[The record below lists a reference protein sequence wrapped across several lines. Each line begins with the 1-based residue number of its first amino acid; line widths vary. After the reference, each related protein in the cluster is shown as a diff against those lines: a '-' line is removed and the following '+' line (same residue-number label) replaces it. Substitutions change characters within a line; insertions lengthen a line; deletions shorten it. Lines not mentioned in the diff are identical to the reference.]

1 MITRTT
7 ARLIGAFSLVLGAA
21 LIAGR
26 PAQAIPTSAPAA
38 LPYQC
43 PESKDFVLM
52 IHVDGAFAR
61 SLNTWSAPPVGRL
74 LKFQCYR
81 AVGRDTAAEWAYIEY
96 GNAVVWVHRN
106 DFRVKEGAQLETLRA
121 LVPADLLT
129 PTPVAVV
136 ARGVPQVSKEIKE
149 RYKKAVAAG
158 RAADI
163 VAVVGDC
170 NSEPPVFFGRMAAG
184 MVNLSQQP
192 ELWYAARF
200 FSPSF
205 NRPSQ
210 ATHGS
215 FSAGMAFD
223 PAWSN
228 PAVCDSDG
236 PLACE
241 LKRSNASIVVIAL
254 GTGDTF
260 TWRDFEA
267 QYRKIIDYAVKNNVV
282 PVLMTKAD
290 ALETQQ
296 GGASAD
302 FINATVRKIGTEY
315 GLPVIDFAAAAKSL
329 PNAGLVEERTT
340 EGKVIEP
347 FHINELAMDTRMV
360 MTLQTLAQIAPQKPE
375 KATPRPRAP
384 RKPLRTPT
392 PNS

>member
-1 MITRTT
+1 MITIIT
-7 ARLIGAFSLVLGAA
+7 ARLLGALCLAGCAA
-21 LIAGR
+21 LVGGR
-26 PAQAIPTSAPAA
+26 PTQATPSRAPAA

-74 LKFQCYR
+74 LKFQCYK

-96 GNAVVWVHRN
+96 GNASVWVHRN
-106 DFRVKEGAQLETLRA
+106 EFRVKDGAQMETLRA
-121 LVPADLLT
+121 LVPADILT
-129 PTPVAVV
+129 PTPVGAA
-136 ARGVPQVSKEIKE
+136 ARGVPQVSKAIKE

-163 VAVVGDC
+163 VAVMGDC

-184 MVNLSQQP
+184 MVNLILQP
-192 ELWYAARF
+192 ELQRTVKF
-200 FSPSF
+200 FAPSF
-205 NRPSQ
+205 GRASE

-228 PAVCDSDG
+228 PAICGSDG
-236 PLACE
+236 PLGCE
-241 LKRSNASIVVIAL
+241 LKRSNASIIVIAL

-260 TWRDFEA
+260 TWSEFDA
-267 QYRKIIDYAVKNNVV
+267 HYRKIIDYALKNNVV

-302 FINATVRKIGTEY
+302 FINATVRRLGAEY
-315 GLPVIDFAAAAKSL
+315 GVPVIDFAAAVKTL
-329 PNAGLVEERTT
+329 PGAGLVDERTT
-340 EGKVIEP
+340 EGKVIAP

-360 MTLQTLAQIAPQKPE
+360 MTLQTLAQIAPQGPE
-375 KATPRPRAP
+375 KATPRPRAV
-384 RKPLRTPT
+384 RKPLSTPT
-392 PNS
+392 PKK